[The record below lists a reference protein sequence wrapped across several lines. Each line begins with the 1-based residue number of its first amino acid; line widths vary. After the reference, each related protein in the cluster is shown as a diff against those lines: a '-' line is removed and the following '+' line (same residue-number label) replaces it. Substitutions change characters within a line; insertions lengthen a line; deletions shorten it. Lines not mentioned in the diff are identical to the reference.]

1 MRKTNS
7 VKLILTFVALLFRST
22 PDLRLA
28 VRRLLAAPGFTV
40 AAVLTLAL
48 GAGANTLTFSAIR
61 GLLIRPLPFA
71 HGDRLV
77 WVQGRNATV
86 NLGDHVVGG
95 DEVQALAQRMTGI
108 DGIAVIGSSGL
119 IHADGQHRSEWKGLW
134 VSANLAAVLEVQ
146 PAIGRTFAAADMHTS
161 AARPALIAYERWQRD
176 LGGDP
181 NVIGRVLS
189 FADNKRITVIGVLP
203 RGLEFPFGR
212 TPGAGSGS
220 EFRAGVQDFWVL
232 GQEKPEEYPGGMAVA
247 RLRDGVTTTS
257 AQAEADAIVAKPD
270 RSLQLVTFRDYALG
284 TMRPALPL
292 LEAFAALV
300 LLIACA
306 NLASLVLARATK
318 TRGEFAVRAAL
329 GAGQSDLFR
338 ILIAE
343 SLVICAAGTLA
354 GLALAW
360 GGQTVLRTFAQEHL
374 TIVARLEMD
383 AGVLLFSTLLAAIT
397 SLAFGLIPMRVLRDA
412 PAVSLLDR
420 NARGQTFGPGQRRT
434 FGALVVAQVAITLVL
449 LNAAALVLQS
459 LNKLMTVDTG
469 YDRSSVVAA
478 DIMLF
483 EPGKEVVAYFQRL
496 HERLRALPGVEAVG
510 LVQSTPLTGKWTFTE
525 RLVVN
530 GHPPDARSELD
541 IPGTFVAYDYF
552 RAMGIPVIAGRDF
565 TEADLLVS
573 PRRAMI
579 INDVAAALFFPG
591 ESAVGREFVL
601 FGRPREI
608 VGVVKGTRDVRLDTP
623 ATPQFYQPTF
633 TGSSQVIVR
642 TSEDPAVFAG
652 TLRRELIA
660 SDPRLIVK
668 NVKPLGDIVSASVF
682 ERSLATRLLSVLAL
696 LALTLALVGLYGVL
710 TFTTVQRRREM
721 GIRIALGARRADIL
735 RLVIGQG
742 LGLTAA
748 GIAVGLFGC
757 FVVSTSLR
765 SLLFG
770 VHPRDGMTLAMAT
783 VALVTA
789 GAMACFKPAWR
800 AAAVDPADT
809 LRVE

>member
-1 MRKTNS
+1 M
-7 VKLILTFVALLFRST
+7 

-28 VRRLLAAPGFTV
+28 MRRLRAAPGFTV
-40 AAVLTLAL
+40 AAILTLAL
-48 GAGANTLTFSAIR
+48 GAGVNTLTFSAIR
-61 GLLIRPLPFA
+61 GLLIQPLPFT

-77 WVQGRNATV
+77 WVHARNAKV
-86 NLGDHVVGG
+86 NLGDHLVNG
-95 DEVQALAQRMTGI
+95 DEVHALAQRMTSI

-119 IHADGQHRSEWKGLW
+119 IHAEGQTRSEWKGLW

-146 PAIGRTFAAADMHTS
+146 PAIGRTFAAADMHKS
-161 AARPALIAYERWQRD
+161 AARPALIGYERWQRD

-181 NVIGRVLS
+181 NVVGRVLP

-212 TPGAGSGS
+212 TPGAGAGS
-220 EFRAGVQDFWVL
+220 EFRAGIQDFWVL

-247 RLRDGVTTTS
+247 RLRDGVKTKI
-257 AQAEADAIVAKPD
+257 AQAETDTIVAAPD
-270 RSLQLVTFRDYALG
+270 RSLHLVTFRDYALG
-284 TMRPALPL
+284 AMRPALPL
-292 LEAFAALV
+292 LEAFATLV

-338 ILIAE
+338 ILLAE
-343 SLVICAAGTLA
+343 SLVICAVGTLA

-360 GGQTVLRTFAQEHL
+360 GGQILLRAFAQEHL
-374 TIVARLEMD
+374 AIVARIQMD
-383 AGVLLFSTLLAAIT
+383 ASVLLFSTLLAAIT
-397 SLAFGLIPMRVLRDA
+397 SVAFGLLPMRVLRDA

-420 NARGQTFGPGQRRT
+420 NARGQTSGPGQRRT
-434 FGALVVAQVAITLVL
+434 FGALVVVQVAITLVL

-496 HERLRALPGVEAVG
+496 HERLRGLPGVEAVG

-525 RLVVN
+525 KLVVN
-530 GHPPDARSELD
+530 GRPPDARSKLD
-541 IPGTFVAYDYF
+541 IPGSFVAYDYF

-565 TEADLLVS
+565 TETDLRAS
-573 PRRAMI
+573 PLRALI
-579 INDVAAALFFPG
+579 VNDVAASLFFPG
-591 ESAVGREFVL
+591 ESAVGREFLL

-623 ATPQFYQPTF
+623 ATPQFYQPAF

-642 TSEDPAVFAG
+642 TSGDPAVFAG

-668 NVKPLGDIVSASVF
+668 NVKPLDDIVSASVF

-696 LALTLALVGLYGVL
+696 LALALALVGLYGVL
-710 TFTTVQRRREM
+710 TFTTIQRRREM
-721 GIRIALGARRADIL
+721 GIRAALGARRADIL
-735 RLVIGQG
+735 RLVLAEGIGM
-742 LGLTAA
+742 TAL
-748 GIAVGLFGC
+748 GIAVGLLGSF
-757 FVVSTSLR
+757 TLAAWLR

-770 VHPRDGMTLAMAT
+770 VGPRDPLTAT
-783 VALVTA
+783 VVVASLVVA
-789 GAMACFKPAWR
+789 AVAACLLPAWR
-800 AAAVDPADT
+800 AASVNPALT
-809 LRVE
+809 LRSE